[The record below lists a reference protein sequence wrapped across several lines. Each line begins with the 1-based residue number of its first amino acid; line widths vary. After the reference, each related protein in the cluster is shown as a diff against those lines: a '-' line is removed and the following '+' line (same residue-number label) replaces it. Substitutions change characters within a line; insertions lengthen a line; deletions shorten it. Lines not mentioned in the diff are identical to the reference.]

1 MKVKLFFLSLVFSG
15 IYYSGAFAQALISSV
30 IQPDWSLDLSDV
42 VFPDAQQ
49 RKTLDF
55 TGAEFDFSRFGSIP
69 VYTTT
74 INVPVNSLPIIEL
87 VNPVYKSVELNDEF
101 IFPSDL
107 HIDYTIAYE
116 KGKRVADIYVPA
128 LKKNKSTGEIE
139 KLLSFQLS
147 YSFVSDNSNLPEKD
161 FQKSYATNSVLSSG
175 TWYKIAVST
184 DGVYKIDKNFLT
196 SLGIN
201 TNQINPKRI
210 RIFSAG
216 AGMLPEPNSSPRV
229 DDLSEVSI
237 MVSGESDGQFDDN
250 DFVLFYGQGPHR
262 WMLDTS
268 KNIFIHNQNIY
279 SDYTYYFLNIGS
291 IAGKRVQTVNGDDL
305 LPNQT
310 FTAFDDYAFHEA
322 DTANLLKSGRD
333 WYGESF
339 KYILTQNFGF
349 NFPNMLSQT
358 SGKIRMAVASH
369 TITGQGSRYFSTSI
383 NGASVPDITIGET
396 CADYTCPAA
405 DSAVRV
411 FSFVP
416 NSSSAINIILNYSS
430 NANDASG
437 WLNYI
442 EINVKRALTMAGNE
456 MPFRVISS
464 IGSGNVSQ
472 YKIQS
477 SSDILVWNVTD
488 PFKPKQINLVDLGN
502 GYSFIQKSDVLNEYI
517 SFTGSSFPPPVSFG
531 KVKNQNLH
539 GSSETDLII
548 VTPSKLTSSADELA
562 ELHRSSDNM
571 KVKVFTTEQIY
582 NEFGGGSPD
591 PTAIRDF
598 VKMFYDRANGD
609 TMLMPKYLLLFGD
622 ASFDYKNR
630 ESDNTNLVPTF
641 ESYES
646 LSTVTSYNTDDYFG
660 FLDNNEGGNM
670 NTLSIKMDIA
680 VGRLPVKNETEAE
693 DVINK
698 IKIYKSSSSLGSWR
712 NLVTFSADD
721 GDSDTHINDCEE
733 IANYVSLHYPLF
745 NIDKIYLDAYR
756 QISTPGG
763 ERYPDVNT
771 AINNRIYEG
780 TLIFNYLGHGGAT
793 GLAHERILSNEDFDS
808 WTNICKLPLF
818 ITATCDFSGF
828 DNPEIVSAGEHLM
841 LNPNGG
847 AIGLV
852 TTVRLVYS
860 FANKDLNLNFMK
872 QVFETKNG
880 NPISMGEA
888 LRRGK
893 NNVTSD
899 AINNR
904 KFTLIGDP
912 AISLINSSNQ
922 VLTST
927 IKSQPLNSTPDTL
940 KALEKITV
948 TGYVADVNGNKITDY
963 NGIIY
968 PTVYDKSVTYK
979 TLSNNPGE
987 SPVKNF
993 SLRKNLIYNGKASV
1007 TNGDFSFTF
1016 VVPKDI
1022 NYQFGF
1028 GKFSYYAQNGISSAS
1043 GYFDSVIVGGT
1054 AAGFVS
1060 DNSGPQI
1067 QIYMNDEKFVFGG
1080 MTDESP
1086 MLYVKLKDENGINTV
1101 GNGIGHD
1108 LTGMLDENSQSSF
1121 VMNDFYEANLDD
1133 YQSGVVKYPLK
1144 NISAGRHSV
1153 TVKAW
1158 DVYNNS
1164 SDAYTEF
1171 VVATSESMALSH
1183 VLNFPNPFTSQTEF
1197 MFENNIAS
1205 GTLKVKIEIYSVSG
1219 KLVKTIMTEINQS
1232 GSAGCDVCTGVT
1244 NSGSFRVNGIM
1255 WDGNDDY
1262 GDPLAK
1268 GVYVYRVSVKSDDG
1282 LSATA
1287 FEKLVLLK

>member
-1 MKVKLFFLSLVFSG
+1 M
-15 IYYSGAFAQALISSV
+15 
-30 IQPDWSLDLSDV
+30 
-42 VFPDAQQ
+42 
-49 RKTLDF
+49 
-55 TGAEFDFSRFGSIP
+55 
-69 VYTTT
+69 
-74 INVPVNSLPIIEL
+74 
-87 VNPVYKSVELNDEF
+87 
-101 IFPSDL
+101 
-107 HIDYTIAYE
+107 
-116 KGKRVADIYVPA
+116 
-128 LKKNKSTGEIE
+128 
-139 KLLSFQLS
+139 
-147 YSFVSDNSNLPEKD
+147 
-161 FQKSYATNSVLSSG
+161 
-175 TWYKIAVST
+175 
-184 DGVYKIDKNFLT
+184 
-196 SLGIN
+196 
-201 TNQINPKRI
+201 
-210 RIFSAG
+210 
-216 AGMLPEPNSSPRV
+216 
-229 DDLSEVSI
+229 
-237 MVSGESDGQFDDN
+237 
-250 DFVLFYGQGPHR
+250 
-262 WMLDTS
+262 
-268 KNIFIHNQNIY
+268 
-279 SDYTYYFLNIGS
+279 
-291 IAGKRVQTVNGDDL
+291 
-305 LPNQT
+305 
-310 FTAFDDYAFHEA
+310 
-322 DTANLLKSGRD
+322 
-333 WYGESF
+333 
-339 KYILTQNFGF
+339 
-349 NFPNMLSQT
+349 
-358 SGKIRMAVASH
+358 
-369 TITGQGSRYFSTSI
+369 
-383 NGASVPDITIGET
+383 
-396 CADYTCPAA
+396 
-405 DSAVRV
+405 
-411 FSFVP
+411 
-416 NSSSAINIILNYSS
+416 
-430 NANDASG
+430 
-437 WLNYI
+437 
-442 EINVKRALTMAGNE
+442 
-456 MPFRVISS
+456 
-464 IGSGNVSQ
+464 
-472 YKIQS
+472 
-477 SSDILVWNVTD
+477 
-488 PFKPKQINLVDLGN
+488 
-502 GYSFIQKSDVLNEYI
+502 
-517 SFTGSSFPPPVSFG
+517 
-531 KVKNQNLH
+531 
-539 GSSETDLII
+539 
-548 VTPSKLTSSADELA
+548 
-562 ELHRSSDNM
+562 
-571 KVKVFTTEQIY
+571 
-582 NEFGGGSPD
+582 
-591 PTAIRDF
+591 
-598 VKMFYDRANGD
+598 
-609 TMLMPKYLLLFGD
+609 
-622 ASFDYKNR
+622 
-630 ESDNTNLVPTF
+630 
-641 ESYES
+641 
-646 LSTVTSYNTDDYFG
+646 
-660 FLDNNEGGNM
+660 
-670 NTLSIKMDIA
+670 
-680 VGRLPVKNETEAE
+680 
-693 DVINK
+693 
-698 IKIYKSSSSLGSWR
+698 
-712 NLVTFSADD
+712 
-721 GDSDTHINDCEE
+721 
-733 IANYVSLHYPLF
+733 
-745 NIDKIYLDAYR
+745 
-756 QISTPGG
+756 
-763 ERYPDVNT
+763 
-771 AINNRIYEG
+771 
-780 TLIFNYLGHGGAT
+780 IFNYLGHGGAT